1 MEVNCRTG
9 ARSRCYLANRI
20 RFLQL
25 HLPCFFK
32 IDQVCGMFHMP
43 RRGAA
48 RSKSVCG
55 TRTQTKIPYLPR
67 YFINLYATMSTGLS
81 LNMEKFPSRIIP
93 KVS

>member
-1 MEVNCRTG
+1 MEENCRTG
-9 ARSRCYLANRI
+9 ARSRCYLADKI

-55 TRTQTKIPYLPR
+55 TRTENEDTI
-67 YFINLYATMSTGLS
+67 STLLICMQQSPQG
-81 LNMEKFPSRIIP
+81 
-93 KVS
+93 